1 MNPERNEQ
9 INAYLSGTM
18 PPEES
23 RRFERLLREDAELER
38 EVRLAREALDAARQ
52 WAAAEAPNAQERAA
66 RLKIPHLGWHG
77 RPARESSL
85 NAGREVRPAT
95 EVDLPVAGSS
105 FSNAEGRV
113 RPATEVDLPVTGSS
127 FSNAE
132 RRVRSAFVRYLAAA
146 ALFAAGILVGAMLP
160 RETPPGA
167 PQGMPSSLLSAE
179 KPAPG
184 GSAERAAPG
193 GVSTDPSRQPSATP
207 APEKQVIPPQ
217 VPVASRPAL
226 ADAGRNAP
234 KEEAAASTVGGGA
247 SSGGESST
255 AAGTP
260 YARGVSPLRVV
271 ESGGERLVLEST
283 LEGSGGRAT
292 WVVDGS
298 FRLAENKAGGV

>member
-23 RRFERLLREDAELER
+23 RRFERLLREDADLER
-38 EVRLAREALDAARQ
+38 EARLAREALDAARQ
-52 WAAAEAPNAQERAA
+52 WAAAEVPNAQEQAA
-66 RLKIPHLGWHG
+66 RLKIPRLTPAATAPSLVLPDQRVEMGNQRAEWRKVRTEMGNQRAEMGKQRSGRRFSFPGGRGW
-77 RPARESSL
+77 RPS
-85 NAGREVRPAT
+85 
-95 EVDLPVAGSS
+95 
-105 FSNAEGRV
+105 
-113 RPATEVDLPVTGSS
+113 
-127 FSNAE
+127 
-132 RRVRSAFVRYLAAA
+132 FVRYLAAA

-160 RETPPGA
+160 REKATGE

-207 APEKQVIPPQ
+207 APEKQVIPPAM
-217 VPVASRPAL
+217 PVAPRPGL
-226 ADAGRNAP
+226 AEAGRNAP
-234 KEEAAASTVGGGA
+234 KEEAAA
-247 SSGGESST
+247 
-255 AAGTP
+255 P
-260 YARGVSPLRVV
+260 ARGITPLRVV